1 GGIGFAVVHRAGE
14 ARADLVDFGPV
25 APRRLDATRFK
36 LTGRVAKDLFGWPE
50 VEGDANVHGSLSFA
64 VPSAVAGYAEMH
76 QRWG

>member
-1 GGIGFAVVHRAGE
+1 
-14 ARADLVDFGPV
+14 
-25 APRRLDATRFK
+25 TRFK

-76 QRWG
+76 QRWGRLPLAAIIEPAIALARRGLAQDWFTTLKV